1 MRNKGLEVE
10 MGKRIKLSLLAG
22 LLIMSLASAG
32 CDVLM
37 AEKSDGLKASGVVEV
52 VEVVISSEI
61 GGRVVEVFVRE
72 GDRVGED
79 DPLFKLDDELLD
91 TQKRQAVAA
100 LEAAQ
105 ANLQAAQAGRDL
117 ADATRHA
124 AQAGVDLAMF
134 QYELE
139 LATARLED
147 QPARIE
153 AWDRDV
159 PNEFDMPVWYF
170 EKSETIAAA
179 RVQLQAAQDAL
190 EIERANYERV
200 LQDASNEDL
209 RAAEA
214 RLSEA
219 QAEFLIADALLDRD
233 IDWRGRSEVKDYID
247 TIYDAAEA
255 ELESAQKAYDRILT
269 EKAAENV
276 LEARA
281 RVIVA
286 QERYETALDLLHGY
300 FTGSD
305 SLQVQAA
312 EAALRQAEALA
323 LQAEAS
329 RNQVEA
335 GVVQAEKA
343 VAQAKAALDAVELQL
358 SKLTVT
364 SPIAGVVMTRN
375 VEPGEAIQPGVTAM
389 TVGQMDQLTITVYIP
404 EDRYGQIGLGD
415 PAQVTADSFPDEV
428 FEAVVTRIAD
438 QAEYTPRNVQ
448 TEEDRRTTVYAVELS
463 VDDPTG
469 KLKPGMPADVVFG
482 E

>member
-1 MRNKGLEVE
+1 LEVE
-10 MGKRIKLSLLAG
+10 MGKLRKLSLLAG
-22 LLIMSLASAG
+22 LLIMSLASTG
-32 CDVLM
+32 CDALM

-61 GGRVVEVFVRE
+61 GGRVVEVFISE

-79 DPLFKLDDELLD
+79 DPLFKLDDEMLD
-91 TQKRQAVAA
+91 TQSKQAMAA
-100 LEAAQ
+100 YEAAQ

-117 ADATRHA
+117 AEA
-124 AQAGVDLAMF
+124 AQQATEAGFDLARI

-139 LATARLED
+139 LAIARLED
-147 QPARIE
+147 QPARTE

-170 EKSETIAAA
+170 EKSEAIAAA

-269 EKAAENV
+269 EKAAEDV

-286 QERYETALDLLHGY
+286 QERYETALDLLNGY
-300 FTGSD
+300 LTGSD

-312 EAALRQAEALA
+312 EAAMRQAEALA
-323 LQAEAS
+323 LQAEAN
-329 RNQVEA
+329 RDQAEA
-335 GVVQAEKA
+335 GIVQAEKA
-343 VAQAKAALDAVELQL
+343 VAQAKAALEAVELQL
-358 SKLTVT
+358 GKLTVM
-364 SPIAGVVMTRN
+364 SPISGVVMTRN
-375 VEPGEAIQPGVTAM
+375 VEPGEVIQPGVTAM

-415 PAQVTADSFPDEV
+415 LAQVTADSFPDEV

-463 VDDPTG
+463 VDDLAG